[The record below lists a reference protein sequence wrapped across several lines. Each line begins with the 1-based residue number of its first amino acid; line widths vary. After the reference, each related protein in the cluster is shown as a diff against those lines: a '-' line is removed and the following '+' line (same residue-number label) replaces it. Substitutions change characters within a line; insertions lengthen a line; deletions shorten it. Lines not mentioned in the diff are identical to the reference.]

1 MKSKSILILRQLEPK
16 MITKD
21 YIGWLNNSQTMM
33 FTEQRFEKHTY
44 LKVKKFVS
52 NIKKSKIEFL
62 YGIFISNNTKK
73 IHIGN
78 IKLGPINFYHKYAF
92 ISYFIGNKNYL
103 NKGYGKVIIKN
114 IARLAKNKFKLRK
127 ILAGT
132 YSNNTPSIKILKFN
146 KFKLEGTIKKQFK
159 FRNKYVDHLIYG
171 KLL

>member
-52 NIKKSKIEFL
+52 NIKKSKTEFL
-62 YGIFISNNTKK
+62 YGVFISNNSKK

-92 ISYFIGNKNYL
+92 ISYFIGNKDYL
-103 NKGYGKVIIKN
+103 NRGYGKILIKN
-114 IARLAKNKFKLRK
+114 IARLAKNRFKLRK

-132 YSNNTPSIKILKFN
+132 YANNTPSIKILKFN

>member
-1 MKSKSILILRQLEPK
+1 MISKSILILRQLEPK

-73 IHIGN
+73 FI
-78 IKLGPINFYHKYAF
+78 LGILNLGLLIF
-92 ISYFIGNKNYL
+92 ITNMPLFLISL
-103 NKGYGKVIIKN
+103 VIRI
-114 IARLAKNKFKLRK
+114 I
-127 ILAGT
+127 
-132 YSNNTPSIKILKFN
+132 
-146 KFKLEGTIKKQFK
+146 
-159 FRNKYVDHLIYG
+159 
-171 KLL
+171 